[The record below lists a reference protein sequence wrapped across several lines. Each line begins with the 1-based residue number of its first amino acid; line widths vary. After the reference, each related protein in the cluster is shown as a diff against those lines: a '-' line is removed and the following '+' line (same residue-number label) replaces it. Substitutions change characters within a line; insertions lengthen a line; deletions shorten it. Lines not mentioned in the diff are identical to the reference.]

1 MIHLALTD
9 FAAVTPGVVSPDG
22 WKSWAATGVKPAEEV
37 VPACPV
43 PAMMKRRMTP
53 LGRLALTALADVK
66 PREEEAV
73 VFASSWGDNGRTH
86 ARVACRHDRRRNG
99 REPCGVFL
107 ERS

>member
-22 WKSWAATGVKPAEEV
+22 WKSWAATGVKPGQEV

-53 LGRLALTALADVK
+53 LGRLALTALPPPGVTTA
-66 PREEEAV
+66 A
-73 VFASSWGDNGRTH
+73 RT
-86 ARVACRHDRRRNG
+86 RCL
-99 REPCGVFL
+99 PT
-107 ERS
+107 